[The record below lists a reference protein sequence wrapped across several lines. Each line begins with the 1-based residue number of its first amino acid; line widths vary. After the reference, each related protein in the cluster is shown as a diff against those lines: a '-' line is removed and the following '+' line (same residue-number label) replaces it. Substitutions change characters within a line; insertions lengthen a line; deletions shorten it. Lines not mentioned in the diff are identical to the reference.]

1 MIDSMSSLIRVP
13 SSHGVQVALHDFAG
27 QGRSLLLSHA
37 TGFHGHCYVP
47 VAQALADVAHS
58 YALDYRGHGLTET
71 SPDWETDWE
80 AYGDDV
86 TAVAEYLRS
95 RSDRPLIGFG
105 HSMGGAGLLMA
116 AYRNP
121 DLFDAIIAFEPIV
134 FPPPEPDAEVTDPHS
149 SPLVQGATRRRA
161 RFGSYEEAIANFSA
175 KPPMRT
181 FTPEAIRLYVEHG
194 FAPDPDDPA
203 GGVVLRCAP
212 EHEARTYMG
221 GGMHRTWE
229 VLPEITT
236 KVLILAGA
244 ADMPGPAT
252 LAPQIA
258 ERLVNVEYLQSDE
271 WDHFGPMVVPEV
283 MAELIRARL

>member
-1 MIDSMSSLIRVP
+1 MSTMIRVP
-13 SSHGVQVALHDFAG
+13 SSHGVQVALHDFG
-27 QGRSLLLSHA
+27 GHGRTLLLSHA

-47 VAQALADVAHS
+47 IASALTTEAHS
-58 YALDYRGHGLTET
+58 YALDYRGHGLTDT
-71 SPDWETDWE
+71 APDWETDWE

-86 TAVAEYLRS
+86 TVVAEHLRAA
-95 RSDRPLIGFG
+95 SDQPLVGFG

-121 DLFDAIIAFEPIV
+121 DLFDVILAFEPIV
-134 FPPPEPDAEVTDPHS
+134 FPPPESDAPVTDPHA
-149 SPLVQGATRRRA
+149 SPLVQGASRRRA

-181 FTPEAIRLYVEHG
+181 FTPEAVRLYVEHG
-194 FAPDPDDPA
+194 FAPDPDDPD

-236 KVLILAGA
+236 KVVILAGI

-258 ERLVNVEYLQSDE
+258 ERLPNVEYLQSDE
-271 WDHFGPMVVPEV
+271 WDHFGPMVKPEV
-283 MAELIRARL
+283 MAAVIRRHL

>member
-1 MIDSMSSLIRVP
+1 MIRVP
-13 SSHGVQVALHDFAG
+13 SSHGVQVALHDFGG
-27 QGRSLLLSHA
+27 QGRTLLLSHA

-47 VAQALADVAHS
+47 ISQALASDARS
-58 YALDYRGHGLTET
+58 YALDYRGHGLTAT
-71 SPDWETDWE
+71 APDWETDWE

-86 TAVAEYLRS
+86 TAVAEHLRAL
-95 RSDRPLIGFG
+95 SDRPLIGFG

-121 DLFDAIIAFEPIV
+121 ELFEVIIAFEPIV
-134 FPPPEPDAEVTDPHS
+134 FPPPEPDAAATDPHA

-161 RFGSYEEAIANFSA
+161 RFGSYEEAIANFSS

-181 FTPEAIRLYVEHG
+181 FTPDAIRLYVEHG
-194 FAPDPDDPA
+194 FAPDPESPD

-229 VLPEITT
+229 VLPEIAT
-236 KVLILAGA
+236 KVIILAGV
-244 ADMPGPAT
+244 ADMPGPAV

-258 ERLVNVEYLQSDE
+258 ERLPNVEYLQSDA

-283 MAELIRARL
+283 MADLIRERL